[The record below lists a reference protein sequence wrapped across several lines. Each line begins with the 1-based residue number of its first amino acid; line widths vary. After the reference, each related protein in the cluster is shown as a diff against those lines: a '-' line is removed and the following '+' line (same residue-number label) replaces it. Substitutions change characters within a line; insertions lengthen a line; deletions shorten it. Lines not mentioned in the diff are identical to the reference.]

1 MPSATAIIF
10 TAIFTVETLVIIIG
24 NTLTIFVFWTH
35 RFHLKEAYY
44 LLINLA
50 VADLLVGVT
59 ESKVLGSEK
68 ISNLITQAERKEGSG
83 VNPTKAFQVLGFTS
97 SVFFLVLIA
106 LERVFALL
114 WPLRHRVTSTRAYAY
129 SIVIVWAAGFSMA
142 AISTLLPT
150 YYPELGRMA
159 GVTVH
164 SCLFISLL
172 VICASYFTIRNHLR
186 TKTNGIDVHFQNAR
200 DQNVRLSRTLFIV
213 VGVSLVVWL
222 PAFVMFS
229 INAFCRRCF
238 PRHLVWSAGVLHL
251 ANSMIN
257 PFVYSFRMPIFRVAL
272 KKLKEKLRKTIE
284 LRTVPENQET
294 HL

>member
-1 MPSATAIIF
+1 
-10 TAIFTVETLVIIIG
+10 
-24 NTLTIFVFWTH
+24 
-35 RFHLKEAYY
+35 
-44 LLINLA
+44 
-50 VADLLVGVT
+50 
-59 ESKVLGSEK
+59 
-68 ISNLITQAERKEGSG
+68 
-83 VNPTKAFQVLGFTS
+83 
-97 SVFFLVLIA
+97 
-106 LERVFALL
+106 
-114 WPLRHRVTSTRAYAY
+114 
-129 SIVIVWAAGFSMA
+129 
-142 AISTLLPT
+142 
-150 YYPELGRMA
+150 MA

>member
-10 TAIFTVETLVIIIG
+10 TAVFTVETLVVIIG

-114 WPLRHRVTSTRAYAY
+114 WPLRHRVTTKRSYVY

-150 YYPELGRMA
+150 YYPELDRMS

-186 TKTNGIDVHFQNAR
+186 TKTKGIDVHFQNAR

-213 VGVSLVVWL
+213 VAVSLVVWL
-222 PAFVMFS
+222 PAFVVFS
-229 INAFCRRCF
+229 ITAFCRRHF
-238 PRHLVWSAGVLHL
+238 PPLLMWSANFLHL
-251 ANSMIN
+251 ANSMVN
-257 PFVYSFRMPIFRVAL
+257 PFVYSFRMPVFKVAL
-272 KKLKEKLRKTIE
+272 KKLRRNCRITTE
-284 LRTVPENQET
+284 LRIRRKNQET
-294 HL
+294 QL

>member
-10 TAIFTVETLVIIIG
+10 TAVFTVETLVVIIG

-150 YYPELGRMA
+150 YYPELDRMS

-172 VICASYFTIRNHLR
+172 VICASYFTIRNRLR
-186 TKTNGIDVHFQNAR
+186 TKTKVIDVHFQNAR

-213 VGVSLVVWL
+213 VAVSLVVWL
-222 PAFVMFS
+222 PAFVVFS
-229 INAFCRRCF
+229 ITAFCRRCF
-238 PRHLVWSAGVLHL
+238 PPHLMWSAGVLHL
-251 ANSMIN
+251 ANSMVN
-257 PFVYSFRMPIFRVAL
+257 PFVYSFRMPIFKVAL
-272 KKLKEKLRKTIE
+272 RKLRRKSRNTTK
-284 LRTVPENQET
+284 LRTLPENQET
-294 HL
+294 QL

>member
-50 VADLLVGVT
+50 VTDLLLGVT

-68 ISNLITQAERKEGSG
+68 ISDLITPAERKEGSG
-83 VNPTKAFQVLGFTS
+83 VNPTKSFQVLGFTS

-114 WPLRHRVTSTRAYAY
+114 WPLRHRVTSTRVYVY
-129 SIVIVWAAGFSMA
+129 SIVIVWVAGFSMA

-150 YYPELGRMA
+150 YILPRA
-159 GVTVH
+159 G
-164 SCLFISLL
+164 
-172 VICASYFTIRNHLR
+172 
-186 TKTNGIDVHFQNAR
+186 
-200 DQNVRLSRTLFIV
+200 
-213 VGVSLVVWL
+213 
-222 PAFVMFS
+222 
-229 INAFCRRCF
+229 
-238 PRHLVWSAGVLHL
+238 
-251 ANSMIN
+251 
-257 PFVYSFRMPIFRVAL
+257 
-272 KKLKEKLRKTIE
+272 
-284 LRTVPENQET
+284 
-294 HL
+294 